1 MCGLCGFLDLGSG
14 GDEKASHATLT
25 RMIARLRH
33 RGPNDSGIWQDAN
46 ARIGLGHTRLSI
58 LDLSPEGHQPMLAA
72 GGRFVLVFNGEIYN
86 HRALRLELEKAEP
99 GIAWRGH
106 SDTEVLLAAIVRWGF
121 QSALERSNGMFALAL
136 WDRQERT
143 LQLARDRLGEK
154 PLYYGMAGT
163 TLLFGSE
170 LKALREHPAW
180 VGEIDRNALS
190 LLMRHNYIPAP
201 HSIYQGIAKLL
212 PGTFIT
218 YRAERGLSERPEP
231 VAYWSARQVIEQSWQ
246 NPLKLSDV
254 DAIEALDQLLRDAVG
269 LRMEADVPLGA
280 FLSGGIDSSTVV
292 ALMQA
297 QARQPVQT
305 FSIGFRETGYDEAQY
320 ARAVAA
326 HLGTQHTELY
336 VEPEQARAVIPLL
349 PTLYDEPFADS
360 SQIPT
365 FLVSQLARQQ
375 VTVALSGDGGD
386 ELFGGYSRYPAGD
399 RLWRRVSRL
408 PLAARR
414 VVANGIAIASL
425 GQWERFFAL
434 AERVMPAGMLPERAA
449 DRIRKLA
456 DVLRMDRPESTYRWL
471 LSHWTNPDDVVLGS
485 QEPVTALNNPAQWPA
500 LPDFLHFMMYADL
513 VTYLPDDILVK
524 LDRASMG
531 VSLESR
537 VPLLDHRVVEF
548 AWRLSGQLKSREGES
563 KWLLKQVL
571 HRYVPRELIDRP
583 KMGFGVPLVS
593 WLRGPLRE
601 WANDLLDEKAL
612 QMAGYFRS
620 ELVGKRWRDH
630 LSGRNNWQDSLWNVL
645 MFNSWIESNHKPTT
659 HATRVDQAA

>member
-1 MCGLCGFLDLGSG
+1 MCGLCGFLDLRG
-14 GDEKASHATLT
+14 GADEQASNATLT
-25 RMIARLRH
+25 RMISRLRH

-46 ARIGLGHTRLSI
+46 AHIGLGHTRLSI
-58 LDLSPEGHQPMLAA
+58 LDLSPAGHQPMLSA

-86 HRALRLELEKAEP
+86 HKALRRELEQVEP

-170 LKALREHPAW
+170 LKALREHTAW

-201 HSIYQGIAKLL
+201 HSIYRGIGKLP

-246 NPLKLSDV
+246 NPLELSDA
-254 DAIEALDQLLRDAVG
+254 DATEALDQLLRDAVG

-297 QARQPVQT
+297 QARQAVRT

-326 HLGTQHTELY
+326 HLGTEHTELY

-365 FLVSQLARQQ
+365 FLVSQLARQY

-386 ELFGGYSRYPAGD
+386 ELFGGYSRYPTGD
-399 RLWRRVSRL
+399 QLWRRLRRL

-414 VVANGIAIASL
+414 AIAMGIGIPSL
-425 GQWERFFAL
+425 GQWETFFGL
-434 AERVMPAGMLPERAA
+434 AKRMMPAGMVPERAA
-449 DRIRKLA
+449 DRIQKLA
-456 DVLRMDRPESTYRWL
+456 GVIDADRPESLYRYL
-471 LSHWTNPDDVVLGS
+471 ISHWSHPDDVVIGS
-485 QEPVTALNNPAQWPA
+485 REPATALNDHKQWPA

-524 LDRASMG
+524 VDRASMG
-531 VSLESR
+531 VSLEAR
-537 VPLLDHRVVEF
+537 VPLLDHRLVEF
-548 AWRLSGQLKSREGES
+548 AWRLPTQMKSRGGEG
-563 KWLLKQVL
+563 KWLLRQVL
-571 HRYVPRELIDRP
+571 HRYVPSELIDRP
-583 KMGFGVPLVS
+583 KMGFGVPIDT
-593 WLRGPLRE
+593 WLRGPLRD
-601 WANDLLDEKAL
+601 WAEDLLSEQTL
-612 QMAGYFRS
+612 NTRGYFQADEVRKKWL
-620 ELVGKRWRDH
+620 EH
-630 LSGRNNWQDSLWNVL
+630 LSGRKNWQYSLWNVL
-645 MFNSWIESNHKPTT
+645 MFNGWVQSNQEFSVRSNKSD
-659 HATRVDQAA
+659 RAA